1 MADCQDEGS
10 RDSELV
16 RQAAAG
22 DHQAFGLLYDRYSLG
37 IYRFLRAHLS
47 DPYEAENFTSEVF
60 LRAWQSLTTY
70 QERGY
75 PFSSYLYRIARNA
88 VIDSHRKSRLQV
100 APLDQAHLEFD
111 QSHLPGEI
119 LARDQEIGQLHQALL
134 GLKEVYRSV
143 LILRFLVGLS
153 NAEVSRILGRSE
165 GAVRV
170 LQHRALK
177 RLKRIMVDKDNV

>member
-1 MADCQDEGS
+1 MADCQDEDPQ
-10 RDSELV
+10 DSDLV
-16 RQAAAG
+16 RQAVAG
-22 DHQAFGLLYDRYSLG
+22 DHQAFGLLYDRYSLP

-47 DPYEAENFTSEVF
+47 DPYEAENITSEVF

-70 QERGY
+70 QERGH
-75 PFSSYLYRIARNA
+75 PFSSYLFRIARNA
-88 VIDSHRKSRLQV
+88 IIDSHRKSRFRII
-100 APLDQAHLEFD
+100 PLDRTNLEID
-111 QSHLPGEI
+111 ESHLPSEI

-153 NAEVSRILGRSE
+153 SAEVSSILGRSE